1 MATPTALPAS
11 FTAGDVLTAAN
22 MNLLRGAFRIL
33 TVNSVT
39 KTDTFSTTSATL
51 VDVTGLSL
59 TITPQ
64 SATSKFILFASVNFG
79 NNGPDRTSFAFSG
92 GNSSGS
98 LGATAGSR
106 VSVTSEGSTASGS
119 AIGNA
124 SMLYLDS
131 PATASAVTYKVQMR
145 SYGGGTQYVNR
156 SYTDTDNSNFS
167 RASSTLTILEVS
179 A

>member
-1 MATPTALPAS
+1 MPTPTALPAS
-11 FTAGDVLTAAN
+11 FSTGQVLTAAD
-22 MNLLRGAFRIL
+22 MNLLRGGFRIL

-39 KTDTFSTTSATL
+39 KTDTFSTTSSTL
-51 VDVTGLSL
+51 VDITGLSL

-64 SATSKFILFASVNFG
+64 SNTSKFILFASINFG
-79 NNGPDRTSFAFSG
+79 NNGPDRTAFAFSG

-106 VSVTSEGSTASGS
+106 VSVTSEASTA
-119 AIGNA
+119 AAAAMGNA
-124 SMLYLDS
+124 KLLYLDS

-145 SYGGGTQYVNR
+145 SYSGGTMYINR
-156 SYTDTDNSNFS
+156 SFTDSDNSNFS
-167 RASSTLTILEVS
+167 RTSSTLTVLEVS